1 MKDKKSKAYARYQ
14 VASSEESSG
23 IYKFPGEFLVL
34 GLIAILIDM
43 LIEHPIVTPE
53 MTILGVI
60 LFVVEAY
67 FLFRKYVANK
77 PTKKVLAKSGKGGDK
92 NAV

>member
-1 MKDKKSKAYARYQ
+1 MKQRNKESKAYTKYQ
-14 VASSEESSG
+14 VASARESSG
-23 IYKFPGEFLVL
+23 IYKFPGEFLIL

-60 LFVVEAY
+60 LFVLEAY
-67 FLFRKYVANK
+67 FLFKRYV
-77 PTKKVLAKSGKGGDK
+77 VGKD
-92 NAV
+92 

>member
-1 MKDKKSKAYARYQ
+1 MKRLKNKESKAYIKYKATNIK
-14 VASSEESSG
+14 EDSG

-34 GLIAILIDM
+34 GIIAILIDL

-53 MTILGVI
+53 MTILGII

-67 FLFRKYVANK
+67 FLSKRYIFNK
-77 PTKKVLAKSGKGGDK
+77 KKE
-92 NAV
+92 